1 MSVPP
6 VFGLINIIL
15 FVLLIILLVLLIML
29 STKGIK
35 ALDLYTNDKN
45 SSKTHQVH
53 LSYDKVKSKNS
64 QSDSDI

>member
-1 MSVPP
+1 MSMLPL
-6 VFGLINIIL
+6 FGLTNIIL

-35 ALDLYTNDKN
+35 ALDLYINEKN
-45 SSKTHQVH
+45 SSKTHQVNF
-53 LSYDKVKSKNS
+53 SPDEVKSKNS